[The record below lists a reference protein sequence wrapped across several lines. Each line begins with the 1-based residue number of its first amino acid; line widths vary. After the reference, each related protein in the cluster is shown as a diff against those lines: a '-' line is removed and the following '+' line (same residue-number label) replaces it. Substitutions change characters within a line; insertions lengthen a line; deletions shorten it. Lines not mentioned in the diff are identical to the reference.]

1 MKDKEYIALL
11 EKEND
16 DLQGYKYILRRI
28 LLKNSFMF
36 LEEDE
41 LIIESH
47 IELDEEE
54 HELLEELMSDEY

>member
-36 LEEDE
+36 LEENE

-54 HELLEELMSDEY
+54 YELLEELLND